1 MKSKKVYTIDE
12 IQNILGISKASTY
25 KLVNSNVFNYVKIG
39 NLYRIS
45 KISFDNW
52 LENQGGNE

>member
-25 KLVNSNVFNYVKIG
+25 KLVNSNVFHYVKIG